1 MMDGTSASAPD
12 NLHNLECHLEEQLT
26 DYPVILAALNPLIP
40 HAHSEA
46 VRRGDPLLTY
56 GLLHEAVDILRD
68 IWGALALPGVEDAY
82 HRWLWRHAEGWPD
95 PRSPNTYQPDK
106 TMLEHAAAQYLARP
120 WMSSGHLDWVLVDSL
135 TRREI
140 LAYEAEV
147 AKAVG
152 PVSGSAEWWITKA
165 LPVGLPWII
174 EICIAV
180 GVGWWLWSE
189 FAEQAS
195 HRWWWTAG
203 AGTYY
208 VWWVGRALWMFP
220 RRRRFQKA
228 RRKELLEITE
238 RNVAMRQ
245 AYNELAGPV
254 LDPTRVRNVL
264 LAAERLEVRWSRA
277 TWPLMDNV
285 ISRHPHRWMTKL

>member
-1 MMDGTSASAPD
+1 MDGTSTGTPGSLRD
-12 NLHNLECHLEEQLT
+12 VERYLEEQLT
-26 DYPVILAALNPLIP
+26 DNPVILAALAPLIP

-56 GLLHEAVDILRD
+56 ELLHEAVDILWD
-68 IWGALALPGVEDAY
+68 IRGALAPLGVEDAY

-106 TMLEHAAAQYLARP
+106 TMLEHAAAQYLTQP
-120 WMSSGHLDWVLVDSL
+120 WMSSGHLDWVFVDSL

-147 AKAVG
+147 AKAIG

-165 LPVGLPWII
+165 LLVGLPWII

-180 GVGWWLWSE
+180 GTGWWLWSE
-189 FAEQAS
+189 FTEQAD
-195 HRWWWTAG
+195 HRWWWAVGVG
-203 AGTYY
+203 AYY
-208 VWWVGRALWMFP
+208 VWWIGRALWTFP
-220 RRRRFQKA
+220 MRRRLRKA
-228 RRKELLEITE
+228 HRKELLAITE
-238 RNVAMRQ
+238 RIAAMRQ

-254 LDPTRVRNVL
+254 LDPTRIRDVL
-264 LAAERLEVRWSRA
+264 LAAEELEVCWSRA
-277 TWPLMDNV
+277 TWPLMDNA
-285 ISRHPHRWMTKL
+285 ISRHPHRWITKQ